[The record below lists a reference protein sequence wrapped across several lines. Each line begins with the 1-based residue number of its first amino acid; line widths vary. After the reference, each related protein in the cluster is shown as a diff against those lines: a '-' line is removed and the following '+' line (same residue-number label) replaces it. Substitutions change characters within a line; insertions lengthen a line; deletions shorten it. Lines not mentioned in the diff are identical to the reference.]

1 MANSI
6 RVNSS
11 TKIIIP
17 GKIRIADLI
26 NILSTTPDSAEITN
40 IVFSYDK
47 ESMES
52 VVEFDYKYKVA
63 EAKNSID
70 DDTSTDDLIR
80 TIRAEAAESM

>member
-1 MANSI
+1 MANLI

-17 GKIRIADLI
+17 GKIRIADLV

-40 IVFSYDK
+40 IVFSYEK

-52 VVEFDYKYKVA
+52 VVEFDYKYKVT

-80 TIRAEAAESM
+80 AIRAEAAESM